1 MLRAAID
8 LRLRNLYLQ
17 KLLIKTPKY
26 KKEVNQEIKV
36 IVKVKV
42 KVTLH
47 LRNRKIF
54 QSVRVILYKNQ
65 VLIF

>member
-36 IVKVKV
+36 RVKVKV